1 MTKFQRAPITRLH
14 SRTCSSSGAARF
26 IPTFFFEALA
36 YLFAV
41 CAYLLLR
48 RRFGDPIDTP
58 LRWVIT
64 AVAVVGALVGAKLL
78 YWVENPWLSW
88 QRRGDVAYFV
98 GGKTIVGALGFG
110 LLAVELSKRYLGL
123 RRSTGDLFAIP
134 IAFGIAIGRLGCF
147 LSGLEDNTYGTP
159 TALRWGVD
167 FGDGT
172 RRHPTQLYEAV
183 FLLAL
188 IPLLYALLGRIS
200 EARRQTAPGNASG
213 LWAGD
218 VFRIFMV
225 AYASFR
231 LLVDFLKPYPRVLLG
246 LGAIQWASLFI
257 LAYYASD
264 ILRWFHAASY
274 PRLTGQGKGELRRSR
289 FSTDR

>member
-183 FLLAL
+183 FLLARSFL
-188 IPLLYALLGRIS
+188 CSTRF
-200 EARRQTAPGNASG
+200 SG
-213 LWAGD
+213 E
-218 VFRIFMV
+218 
-225 AYASFR
+225 S
-231 LLVDFLKPYPRVLLG
+231 LKPGGKLLREMRPACG
-246 LGAIQWASLFI
+246 RATSSEFSWSPTPAF
-257 LAYYASD
+257 AYWWIS
-264 ILRWFHAASY
+264 
-274 PRLTGQGKGELRRSR
+274 
-289 FSTDR
+289 